1 MEEVK
6 FDFSKPGNSFELE
19 RDWRSIKS
27 LSVKARY
34 LRIDESDRLAALFA
48 PQLPKFLV
56 EICSALL
63 YSIRKS

>member
-1 MEEVK
+1 MDEVK

-19 RDWRSIKS
+19 RDWRSIRS
-27 LSVKARY
+27 LSGKARY